1 MELLNSDQ
9 QITLRTID
17 KLNDHYCSHC
27 LLKEYHRKEHNKTFA
42 HNYCIKKCTVGI
54 EIKRLGNVLQ

>member
-1 MELLNSDQ
+1 M
-9 QITLRTID
+9 TLRTID

-27 LLKEYHRKEHNKTFA
+27 FLKEYHRKEHNKTFA
-42 HNYCIKKCTVGI
+42 HHYCIKKCTVGI